1 MPKPTKPARWNPKR
15 NFAKS
20 VSKTELD
27 QLRLAVE
34 KTRFEI
40 THAEEEQT
48 LARLTLKLK
57 EQELELAAHKLEL
70 RQIVAPFPGVVAQ
83 RYRRVGEWVQPGE
96 KVLRLIR
103 TDRLRVEAFVELK
116 FLPPQPENL
125 SVRWI
130 MPFPEEKSQ
139 SYSAKITFVSAEANP
154 SMGKCASGPRSTT
167 QPAHFARGK
176 SGGWRS

>member
-1 MPKPTKPARWNPKR
+1 MGAT
-15 NFAKS
+15 
-20 VSKTELD
+20 
-27 QLRLAVE
+27 
-34 KTRFEI
+34 
-40 THAEEEQT
+40 
-48 LARLTLKLK
+48 
-57 EQELELAAHKLEL
+57 
-70 RQIVAPFPGVVAQ
+70 
-83 RYRRVGEWVQPGE
+83 GE